1 MFFLCNTLLQVK
13 QVDFPGREEDL
24 ELRKESKD
32 EKKMRMA
39 WAKDE
44 EERNDRKET
53 EEERKQRKNSERG
66 ESEKERKKRKKR
78 EKEAHK
84 RKMLDYNDDEDFVQ
98 TKKRNTGR

>member
-1 MFFLCNTLLQVK
+1 M
-13 QVDFPGREEDL
+13 DFPGREEDL

-78 EKEAHK
+78 EKEVHK
-84 RKMLDYNDDEDFVQ
+84 RKMLDFVYNDDEDFVQ